1 MTFDV
6 IIIGA
11 GIVGS
16 ACALECVQAGL
27 KVAIV
32 EGEKPGAAATAAG
45 MGHVVAMDDT
55 PAHLALTTYS
65 RSIWQQQAAT
75 VLPPDAAYQS
85 RGTIWVAADDEEMV
99 EVHARLAKYEA
110 AGIPVELLSAHRLA
124 KEEPNLRDA
133 IAGAL
138 FVPGDGICHPPAVAA
153 FYLAEARSLGAQ
165 LSTSRAIAAAA
176 GKVRLANGSL
186 LQAAKIVLAVGV
198 ECDLLPALPIR
209 KRKGHLVITA
219 PRPGFLHHQ
228 LVELGYL
235 KSAHKTDKDS
245 VAFNVQPRPNGQVM
259 IGASR
264 QFDNEDPGVDV
275 HILHRLLARAYQY
288 MPGLAEIEIETV
300 RTGFRAATPDKLPLI
315 GPATGLSDDPSIW
328 LAAGFEGLG
337 ITCSPGAAKLLVD
350 SILGRDSSIDRTPYL
365 ASRFAH
371 QPQEAA

>member
-6 IIIGA
+6 IIIGS
-11 GIVGS
+11 GIAGS
-16 ACALECVQAGL
+16 ACAMECAQQGL

-32 EGEKPGAAATAAG
+32 EGDKPGAAATSAG

-65 RSIWQQQAAT
+65 RSVWQEQAAT
-75 VLPPDAAYQS
+75 VLPPDASYQA
-85 RGTIWVAADDEEMV
+85 RGTIWVAVDDEEMV
-99 EVHARLAKYEA
+99 EVHTRLAKFEA
-110 AGIPVELLSAHRLA
+110 AGIPVELLGANRLA
-124 KEEPNLRDA
+124 KEEPNLRDGL
-133 IAGAL
+133 AGAL
-138 FVPGDGICHPPAVAA
+138 FVPGDAICHPPAAAA
-153 FYLAEARSLGAQ
+153 FYLAEARRVGAQ
-165 LSTSRAIAAAA
+165 FYASRAISAAA

-186 LQAAKIVLAVGV
+186 LQGAKIVLAVGT
-198 ECDLLPALPIR
+198 ECDLLPSLPIR

-235 KSAHKTDKDS
+235 KSAHKVESDS
-245 VAFNVQPRPNGQVM
+245 VAFNVQPRPNGQIM

-264 QFDNEDPGVDV
+264 QFDNDDPGVDV
-275 HILHRLLARAYQY
+275 HILHRLLARAYLY

-315 GPATGLSDDPSIW
+315 GPATGISDDPSLW
-328 LAAGFEGLG
+328 LAVGFEGLG

-350 SILGRDSSIDRTPYL
+350 SILGRVSIIDRTPYL

-371 QPQEAA
+371 QPQETA